1 MTHKETAYAQIGLTV
16 LFIVGYFIVLIM
28 FMAGYVRV
36 PTDFKDAFTA
46 LLGVITASV
55 VSILNYWFAR
65 QRPDSPGNPPVT
77 SQ

>member
-1 MTHKETAYAQIGLTV
+1 MTHREVGYAQIGLTL
-16 LFIVGYFIVLIM
+16 LFIGGYFVVLIM

-36 PTDFKDAFTA
+36 PADFKDAFTA
-46 LLGVITASV
+46 VLGVMTASV

-65 QRPDSPGNPPVT
+65 QRPDAPGSSGN

>member
-1 MTHKETAYAQIGLTV
+1 MTHREVAYAQIGLTI
-16 LFIVGYFIVLIM
+16 LFITGYFFVLVM

-36 PTDFKDAFTA
+36 PASFKDAFTA

-65 QRPDSPGNPPVT
+65 QRPDGPGNA
-77 SQ
+77 Q